1 MALLDASIT
10 DVTDA
15 SLPALSLRLCSFDL
29 IEYVLGLNGGQQ
41 CSDGYPGDNITD
53 PIFFRSVSGAKDRR
67 ALLCDGER
75 QSFPQLAHCPECNSY

>member
-1 MALLDASIT
+1 MALLDVSIT

-15 SLPALSLRLCSFDL
+15 SLQALSLRLCSFDL

-53 PIFFRSVSGAKDRR
+53 PIFF
-67 ALLCDGER
+67 
-75 QSFPQLAHCPECNSY
+75 